1 VSVTADGGVYL
12 DTTAVTLTELETR
25 LARLRAL
32 DPDVPI
38 VVKGDASVRY
48 DSVVQ
53 VLDVLKTVKITNVG
67 LVTQRLVR

>member
-1 VSVTADGGVYL
+1 
-12 DTTAVTLTELETR
+12 
-25 LARLRAL
+25 
-32 DPDVPI
+32 VPI
-38 VVKGDASVRY
+38 VVKGDGSVRY